1 MLANLKL
8 LLGVTGND
16 KDGLLQF
23 VLDSVINQVR
33 THCNMD
39 ELEPIPPGLETIIVR
54 MAVDLWR
61 LEGYGQEA
69 TAKEVSSVKRGDVTT
84 TFQAVGG
91 NYNAMTGAGGA
102 EFIKAYTRQ
111 LNAYR
116 KLRW

>member
-1 MLANLKL
+1 MLANLKM

-39 ELEPIPPGLETIIVR
+39 ELEPIPPGLESIIVR

-61 LEGYGQEA
+61 QEGYGQEA
-69 TAKEVSSVKRGDVTT
+69 AVMDIKSVKRGDVTT
-84 TFQAVGG
+84 AFERVSSGM
-91 NYNAMTGAGGA
+91 NY
-102 EFIKAYTRQ
+102 EKQ